1 MLSSYKIYEKKTRQK
16 KTFLDFMHDVVIQLI
31 TLKHEA
37 PYPKE
42 LEIDDGGSR
51 FSGRHFPSSKVS
63 QPGAVDKWPSKACR
77 VCSAKGKRTNKG
89 GYLKATFICIF
100 CPSEPGLQQD
110 KCFKEYHTKSDYSH

>member
-1 MLSSYKIYEKKTRQK
+1 MLSSYKIYEKKTRQR
-16 KTFLDFMHDVVIQLI
+16 KTFLDFMHDVVIQ

-63 QPGAVDKWPSKACR
+63 QPGAVDK
-77 VCSAKGKRTNKG
+77 
-89 GYLKATFICIF
+89 
-100 CPSEPGLQQD
+100 
-110 KCFKEYHTKSDYSH
+110 

>member
-1 MLSSYKIYEKKTRQK
+1 
-16 KTFLDFMHDVVIQLI
+16 MHDVVIQLI

-77 VCSAKGKRTNKG
+77 VCSAKGKHTNKG
-89 GYLKATFICIF
+89 GYLKATFICK
-100 CPSEPGLQQD
+100 CCLSEPGLQRD